1 MKRAGVSTT
10 VQIVSVIVAFLI
22 GLGIMYAAA
31 PSFVGTKTSTT
42 TVTTTSVSTA
52 TVTGGGS
59 TTTTS
64 SSPTSTS
71 TSTSQTSSGT
81 ATGQPINVGIIAELT
96 GSFGPLG
103 SESAAAAKEAV
114 TQINNNG
121 GVDGRPINLIV
132 LDDQTNPTQGVTD
145 ATQLATQ
152 NNVIAITG
160 TTSSA
165 VALAVRGYTEQNGIP
180 YIVPIAQD
188 PQLTA
193 PNSSWTIR
201 VTPDSVTAGVALAQ
215 YALQRYP
222 NARVAIAETQIVY
235 FQQIAKGFMWYMQN
249 HSLGTVV
256 YDQTFPASQSDF
268 STAVASIKAANPT
281 VIFNDLVVPGTFFT
295 ELLQAGFNSS
305 QIFAVTDEASN
316 ILPLGSQGAGVY
328 TGSMYNIALGNS
340 TNGVA
345 AFNSLMTPV
354 IAACSGCGKTVTEDS
369 YFSYITMYMIRD
381 ALQNALSTGSLT
393 RASFMA
399 AMKNLTYQDNIMQIG
414 YQFNQSGAAGTEN
427 YWIVQVTNV
436 NTTAG
441 TYTEKV
447 VAHYSYPPG
456 TVPAYQIAT
465 GSISV

>member
-52 TVTGGGS
+52 TATGTGP
-59 TTTTS
+59 TTTS
-64 SSPTSTS
+64 STTSTS
-71 TSTSQTSSGT
+71 PPTTTTTSQTSSGT
-81 ATGQPINVGIIAELT
+81 ATGQPINIGFVSELT
-96 GSFGPLG
+96 GSFAPLG

-121 GVDGRPINLIV
+121 GVDGRPINLVV

-152 NNVIAITG
+152 NNVLAITG

-165 VALAVRGYTEQNGIP
+165 VALAVRGYTEQQGIP

-188 PQLTA
+188 PGLTY
-193 PNSSWTIR
+193 NSNWTIR

-215 YALQRYP
+215 YAMQRYP
-222 NARVAIAETQIVY
+222 NAKVAIAETQIVY
-235 FQQIAKGFMWYMQN
+235 FQQVAKGFSWYVQN
-249 HSLGTVV
+249 HSNGSVV

-268 STAVASIKAANPT
+268 TTAVASIKAANPT
-281 VIFNDLVVPGTFFT
+281 IVFNDLVGTGTFYT

-305 QIFAVTDEASN
+305 QVFIYTDEAAGL
-316 ILPLGSQGAGVY
+316 LPLGSQGAGVY
-328 TGSMYNIALGNS
+328 AGSLYTLALANS
-340 TNGVA
+340 TNGVQ
-345 AFNSLMTPV
+345 AFNNMMSPI
-354 IAACSGCGKTVTEDS
+354 IANCASCGKTVTEDS
-369 YFSYITMYMIRD
+369 YFSYITMFMIRD
-381 ALQNALSTGSLT
+381 ALQNALSSGPLT
-393 RASFMA
+393 RASFMT
-399 AMKNLTYQDNIMQIG
+399 AMRGLTYQDSIMQIP
-414 YQFNQSGAAGTEN
+414 YQFSQTGGTEN
-427 YWIVQVTNV
+427 YWIVQVTSINSTSGSY
-436 NTTAG
+436 N
-441 TYTEKV
+441 ENV

-456 TVPAYQIAT
+456 TVPVYQIAGCYT
-465 GSISV
+465 GAC